1 MNFFIFYFVVAIIS
15 GIYVI
20 SCFLKEK
27 ETDKSMYIAT
37 ICFAIIWPTTCIM
50 IIIMLIS
57 EYRKEKKQKGNKVE
71 AEDEQD
77 NS

>member
-1 MNFFIFYFVVAIIS
+1 MNFLTFYFIVAIIG

-20 SCFLKEK
+20 FCFLKEK

-37 ICFAIIWPTTCIM
+37 ICFAIIWPITCTM
-50 IIIMLIS
+50 VIIMLIS
-57 EYRKEKKQKGNKVE
+57 EYRKERKQKGNKVE

>member
-1 MNFFIFYFVVAIIS
+1 MNFLTFYFIVAIIS

-20 SCFLKEK
+20 ICFLREK

-37 ICFAIIWPTTCIM
+37 ICFAIIWPITYIM

-57 EYRKEKKQKGNKVE
+57 EHRKEKKQKGNKVE
-71 AEDEQD
+71 TEDEQD

>member
-1 MNFFIFYFVVAIIS
+1 MNFLTFYFIVAIIG

-20 SCFLKEK
+20 FCFLREK

-37 ICFAIIWPTTCIM
+37 ICFATIWPITYIM
-50 IIIMLIS
+50 IIIMLIL
-57 EYRKEKKQKGNKVE
+57 EYRKEKKQKENKME

>member
-1 MNFFIFYFVVAIIS
+1 MNFFIFYFIVAIIS

-20 SCFLKEK
+20 FCFLKEK

-57 EYRKEKKQKGNKVE
+57 ECRKEKKQKGNKVE
-71 AEDEQD
+71 AENEQD